1 MRFLK
6 FPRLRN
12 CATND
17 ELCRAVNDI
26 SYHAEGVEREV
37 MKELSAVI
45 SKIDSLGNELSSV
58 RQAVESLKEGVGV

>member
-6 FPRLRN
+6 FPRIRN
-12 CATND
+12 GVTND
-17 ELCRAVNDI
+17 ELCRAVNNI

-37 MKELSAVI
+37 MKDLSTVM

-58 RQAVESLKEGVGV
+58 RETVESLKGQIEE